1 MDVTAKIR
9 VEMQVPANTSEDAE
23 QYVQDLAEGK
33 FSDLIDGKIKEL
45 EPEILWIT
53 QGGIN
58 MYARKAHYAPIINW
72 QEKKV
77 KKVKYKKAETKPVPR
92 SKYYNELFYS
102 YFKGWE

>member
-1 MDVTAKIR
+1 
-9 VEMQVPANTSEDAE
+9 
-23 QYVQDLAEGK
+23 
-33 FSDLIDGKIKEL
+33 
-45 EPEILWIT
+45 
-53 QGGIN
+53 
-58 MYARKAHYAPIINW
+58 MYARKAHYAPVINW